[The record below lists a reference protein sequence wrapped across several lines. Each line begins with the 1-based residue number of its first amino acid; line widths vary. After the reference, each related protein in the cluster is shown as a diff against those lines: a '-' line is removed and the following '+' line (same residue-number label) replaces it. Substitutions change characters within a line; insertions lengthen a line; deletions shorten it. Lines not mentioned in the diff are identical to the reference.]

1 MSYKVFPGRRCRISE
16 TPSPVQERQDGGGS
30 RPAQKQQGERG
41 SFIASHIILG
51 TGFQRVKARAANRPP
66 LAFRDAHW
74 LPASL
79 IERVRVNDRG
89 SLWKSPVGDRS
100 NLFAKLRAP
109 TMNGTYDFICPFSLH
124 GQGGSRSSE
133 PRLERAQH
141 SGRGLSGFCA
151 GVDSRCPGTV

>member
-1 MSYKVFPGRRCRISE
+1 MPDFGNALSRSRTPRWGRIASRSE
-16 TPSPVQERQDGGGS
+16 
-30 RPAQKQQGERG
+30 QQGERG

-51 TGFQRVKARAANRPP
+51 RGCKRVKARAANNPL
-66 LAFRDAHW
+66 LAFRDARW
-74 LPASL
+74 LPTSL
-79 IERVRVNDRG
+79 IERVRVNDRKG
-89 SLWKSPVGDRS
+89 LSESAAGDRS
-100 NLFAKLRAP
+100 NLFAKLTAP
-109 TMNGTYDFICPFSLH
+109 TMVGTYDFICPFSLH